1 MKSNLKKILLTS
13 TVFTC
18 LNASFNLVFA
28 DATNSGDIET
38 PAPEGYHAHHAEN
51 FVEKIKANLLFETI
65 KKQQKEH
72 RDTLQA
78 DVALMLGALGRRITL
93 PPKPED
99 VQAAK
104 NAYDQA
110 KNTYDALSQSSS
122 FTDLDSAPEANPYIN
137 FLAANNVIS
146 DTTLFYPNNL
156 VTRAESA
163 KLIAT
168 AFGYDGST
176 ANASIFTDVTTTN
189 WSANYI
195 KFLVDQGIIDTT
207 STTFNPNNNT
217 ARAIFAMWL
226 AKAMGYTDS
235 SVIANSQF
243 IDVSSFYAPAK
254 YINFLVGKGV
264 IDDKTTSTFRPT
276 ANITRAESA
285 IWLAKAMGAPPTISA
300 AKTAMDTAKAK
311 YDDLSAK
318 STAGAIITPST
329 TPFTDSA
336 TLKKLTNIITAALT
350 ADADAINDVEDKH
363 NAKTTSNEVDTA
375 DTLLQKANTYQTEID
390 ANSLQT
396 AHEHYRL
403 AYFLMNKLQ
412 PWIEKNYYKDPVEVE
427 TILKD
432 KIPTHYPDWIDKK
445 VLEKTEKLTLQ
456 TGEAV
461 ENSVATVNF
470 PIKIT
475 ADSFE
480 TAKVYR
486 YDGQYGTEVQVI
498 PTLAKDGKS
507 ATITGLTQ
515 YGVYYVA
522 VGGKEYYFTVENKA
536 ANEFIYA
543 PEGVVKID
551 SEPSVGLRALAK
563 DEAKFIPKLTLRKGN
578 AAVDENSFTVSIDD
592 GKTWQKL
599 SAFATNDF
607 LKDNKTVYFK
617 GLGVGDYTFEVA
629 SPYPERFSTAKTSFR
644 ILPQIIKPTTASI
657 NNQPVTTGGTGNTT
671 ATATSGGS
679 SSGESTTSTT
689 PTLTYSELQVVNDYD
704 LRATGTVKNIP
715 EDTYNVTIKGET
727 HTMVVNGDE
736 TFYVSLAGQSFASG
750 ERVTVT
756 ITDGT
761 YAGKTFSF
769 NMPTVTIPAITATNG
784 NGIGT
789 LTFGSDVFSGQTPS
803 SITVTDPESGVTLDD
818 QSAVS
823 SKEATFKVTVP
834 NVNGSIDVTTNVS
847 IAGVTFTNVTI
858 NVTNTATV
866 SLTVN
871 GALDNTQAE
880 EVGSIDF
887 ILSGDVSEG
896 DTIHLNDSA
905 NDYTVAAAEDT
916 DLFVSVPTD
925 ALIEAFDAATGSS
938 TFTLEFTDTK
948 NNAVGSY
955 ELAIKSATM
964 TAANTVQFSDLDPIT
979 SYSVSV
985 VTADGTWYTGST
997 APINTDVSG
1006 NLLFEI
1012 TDAISS
1018 GTYYA
1023 FISDSENVVGIG
1035 KFEVQG
1041 GASTVFDAISITRD
1055 AANLVFRT
1063 NGPSSDM
1070 VTIDNGILTTATQ
1083 LDEHGAVSVDMA
1095 KLLGGPVPLEQGG
1108 HELTVTNTTTGG
1120 IDNTPLNLEVV
1131 GVLFVGSDPVTITIT
1146 TTDTGTGKIGTGD
1159 FTVEVINS
1167 SGTQIGSSVDM
1178 NINTSGDKTIT
1189 LPLGL
1194 YTGGATYY
1202 TIIKD
1207 TKGDVVGIGKF
1218 EYPNT

>member
-390 ANSLQT
+390 ANILQT

-403 AYFLMNKLQ
+403 AYFLMNKLK
-412 PWIEKNYYKDPVEVE
+412 PWIEKNYNKDPVEVE

-432 KIPTHYPDWIDKK
+432 KIPTHYPDWIDDD
-445 VLEKTEKLTLQ
+445 VAEKIEILTLQ
-456 TGEAV
+456 TGDV
-461 ENSVATVNF
+461 VNKDDTTVNF

-475 ADSFE
+475 ADSLKDV
-480 TAKVYR
+480 KVYR
-486 YDGQYGTEVQVI
+486 YDGQYGTEVTTPYTI
-498 PTLAKDGKS
+498 SRAANGKS
-507 ATITGLTQ
+507 ATITGLSQ
-515 YGVYYVA
+515 YGVYYVD
-522 VGGKEYYFTVENKA
+522 VGEKKYYFTVENKA

-551 SEPSVGLRALAK
+551 SEPKDGLMELAAT
-563 DEAKFIPKLTLRKGN
+563 DAKFIPKLTLISGN
-578 AAVDENSFTVSIDD
+578 AAVDENSFTVSLD
-592 GKTWQKL
+592 GKNWKTL

-727 HTMVVNGDE
+727 HTMVVDASGN
-736 TFYVSLAGQSFASG
+736 FYVSLAGMSFRSG
-750 ERVTVT
+750 ETVTVQM
-756 ITDGT
+756 TDGT
-761 YAGKTFSF
+761 YNKSF
-769 NMPTVTIPAITATNG
+769 NFTMPTVTIPAITATNG
-784 NGIGT
+784 VGIGK
-789 LTFGSDVFSGQTPS
+789 LTFESDVFNGQTPS
-803 SITVTDPESGVTLDD
+803 PITVAAQGSGVTLDAP
-818 QSAVS
+818 SAVS

-1023 FISDSENVVGIG
+1023 FISDSENVVAMAT
-1035 KFEVQG
+1035 F
-1041 GASTVFDAISITRD
+1041 TVDDPVPFDAINITRD
-1055 AANLVFRT
+1055 AANLVFNT
-1063 NGPSSDM
+1063 NGAAGNTVSIKDEN
-1070 VTIDNGILTTATQ
+1070 DNPILTTETQ
-1083 LDEHGAVSVDMA
+1083 LDENKAVSVDMA
-1095 KLLGGPVPLEQGG
+1095 KLLVGPAPLLAQGG
-1108 HELTVTNTTTGG
+1108 HELTVTNDATGG
-1120 IDNTPLNLEVV
+1120 TDTLNLEVV
-1131 GVLFVGSDPVTITIT
+1131 GVAKVGSNLTIT

-1159 FTVEVINS
+1159 FTVDVIDS
-1167 SGTQIGSSVDM
+1167 SGKQIGSSVDM